1 MSNYTF
7 DNTYGLSEE
16 QLKQLDQ
23 AEEMMVRMD
32 LGNCEKLLLS
42 MLMKMMNA
50 SQFCV
55 IWDFCMEGTCPNLK
69 QRLNIL
75 RRYWFLSP
83 ITLGLGIVEDVT

>member
-7 DNTYGLSEE
+7 ENTYGLSDE
-16 QLKQLDQ
+16 QLKHLDQ

-42 MLMKMMNA
+42 MLDEDDE
-50 SQFCV
+50 CIPV
-55 IWDFCMEGTCPNLK
+55 LCTWDFCMEGTCPNLK

-83 ITLGLGIVEDVT
+83 TTLGLGIVEDAT